1 MPLRKLG
8 FLTIGVFD
16 RDDPAGGH
24 ESTLEVIELGER
36 LGYDSAWLRH
46 RHLQYGISSPIA
58 VMAAASQRTS
68 RIELGTAVTPL
79 GWENPLRLAEDLAT
93 VDVLTGGRV
102 NPGLSVGPPMQFDRL
117 KHALYPDTAE
127 LEDFGYGRLERLL
140 AHLRGEPV
148 AEAGTQGIEVF
159 SERVEP
165 HSPGLADRVWY
176 GAASLG
182 SARWAGEHGLNL
194 LTSSVVKAEESED
207 FAEVQRSQ
215 IVAFRAA
222 HPLGGRARVSQG
234 LVVIPTDSATP
245 EQRQKYEAYAAA
257 RLPRTATPQGPG
269 RLMFAPDLVGP
280 AESIAERLEAHAGY
294 REVDEVAFALP
305 FSFAPP
311 DYVQILTD
319 VATGSGL
326 RWAGRPPETYVA
338 PVTWTVRSVR
348 ADDHD
353 RWRALYRGYA
363 DFYRVTQTDDAAA
376 TVWAWLGDPAHEVS
390 GLVVAGEDGRVVGLA
405 HYRPFARPL
414 AASTGCYLDDLF
426 VDPAHR
432 GTGAGAALLTALAD
446 LARERGWSVV
456 RWITAAD
463 NAVAQA
469 TYDRVATRTGWV
481 TYDLAPA

>member
-1 MPLRKLG
+1 VPGEEAPVPLRKLG

-24 ESTLEVIELGER
+24 ASTLDVIELGER
-36 LGYDSAWLRH
+36 LGFDSAWLRH
-46 RHLQYGISSPIA
+46 RHLQYGISSPVA
-58 VMAAASQRTS
+58 VMAAASQRTR

-93 VDVLTGGRV
+93 VDVLSGGRV

-127 LEDFGYGRLERLL
+127 AEDFGYGRLERLL
-140 AHLRGEPV
+140 ALLRGEPV

-215 IVAFRAA
+215 VLAFRAA
-222 HPLGGRARVSQG
+222 HPLGDRARVSQG
-234 LVVIPTDSATP
+234 LVVVPTDTASR
-245 EQRQKYEAYAAA
+245 EQREKYEAYAAA
-257 RLPRTATPQGPG
+257 RLPRTTSPQGPG

-280 AESIAERLEAHAGY
+280 AESIAERLHAHAAY
-294 REVDEVAFALP
+294 REVEEVAFALP

-319 VATGSGL
+319 IATRLG
-326 RWAGRPPETYVA
+326 P
-338 PVTWTVRSVR
+338 
-348 ADDHD
+348 
-353 RWRALYRGYA
+353 AL
-363 DFYRVTQTDDAAA
+363 
-376 TVWAWLGDPAHEVS
+376 
-390 GLVVAGEDGRVVGLA
+390 
-405 HYRPFARPL
+405 
-414 AASTGCYLDDLF
+414 
-426 VDPAHR
+426 
-432 GTGAGAALLTALAD
+432 
-446 LARERGWSVV
+446 GWS
-456 RWITAAD
+456 
-463 NAVAQA
+463 
-469 TYDRVATRTGWV
+469 
-481 TYDLAPA
+481 PA